1 LTNDPAR
8 AERELADRS
17 LAPLRE
23 QYETEVRA
31 LLDAAYRVLRRN
43 GERGATVAEI
53 LAEAGLSTR
62 AFYRH
67 FRSKDELLLALFQ
80 AESEAA
86 GERLDA
92 KLAVAPSPRAGLDV
106 WIDDVLDLV
115 YERRR
120 AERTFVF
127 SDLPLQLALDPVDI
141 DRVSEAQWRPLVG
154 VLAAGLADGD
164 FPEADPE
171 LDACIISEV
180 CWTVVGGR
188 PGREANRPPRAEAR
202 TRIMRY
208 VLAGLGAER

>member
-1 LTNDPAR
+1 MNESAR

-23 QYETEVRA
+23 QYESEVRA

-80 AESEAA
+80 AESGAA
-86 GERLDA
+86 ATRLQA
-92 KLAVAPSPRAGLDV
+92 RLTAAPSPRAALEV

-115 YERRR
+115 YDRKRS
-120 AERTFVF
+120 ERTFVF
-127 SDLPLQLALDPVDI
+127 SDLPRHLALDPVAI
-141 DRVSEAQWRPLVG
+141 DRISEMQWHPLVA
-154 VLAAGLADGD
+154 VIAAGRSAGD
-164 FPEADPE
+164 FLDADPE
-171 LDACIISEV
+171 LDAHVVNEI
-180 CWTVVGGR
+180 CWTVVGR
-188 PGREANRPPRAEAR
+188 PGRDGNPPPRADAR
-202 TRIMRY
+202 VRIMRY
-208 VLAGLGAER
+208 VLAGLGEER